1 MLLADGLRAIVGS
14 INLAPGS
21 FDSRRELAIE
31 VRDEEVVGRLQ
42 KVVQHDWKHSHPLD
56 LSDAGLLADLEDRQ
70 GVEGLA
76 INSTKKKQKK
86 EK

>member
-1 MLLADGLRAIVGS
+1 
-14 INLAPGS
+14 
-21 FDSRRELAIE
+21 LAIE
-31 VRDEEVVGRLQ
+31 VRDDEVVRRLH

-76 INSTKKKQKK
+76 IDTGKKKQEKK
-86 EK
+86 RKKTL